1 MTAWSGKWRLAVDKA
16 LNYLALARKGGLA
29 ELGEEPV
36 GAITRTGKGYLVLVA
51 SDASDHTW
59 RRAKS
64 FVAGTEQ
71 QCIRVKFT
79 KDELGFVV
87 GRTSLAI
94 AAITD
99 PALALAFVTAL
110 GEPDRHKDAMEVLS
124 AKAQK
129 AKKRQAEAKAHKRNV
144 RMGKKK

>member
-1 MTAWSGKWRLAVDKA
+1 MDKA
-16 LNYLALARKGGLA
+16 LNYLSLARKGGLA

-36 GAITRTGKGYLVLVA
+36 GAMCRTGKAYLVMVA

-71 QCIRVKFT
+71 QCVRLKVT
-79 KDELGFVV
+79 KEEMGFVV

-99 PALALAFVTAL
+99 PQLALALVTAL
-110 GEPDRHKDAMEVLS
+110 GEPEKYKQALEVLEQ
-124 AKAQK
+124 KATK
-129 AKKRQAEAKAHKRNV
+129 AKKRQAEAKAHQRNV

>member
-1 MTAWSGKWRLAVDKA
+1 MDKA

-36 GAITRTGKGYLVLVA
+36 GAISRAGKAYVILVA
-51 SDASDHTW
+51 GDASDHTW

-64 FVAGTEQ
+64 YAAGTDQ
-71 QCIRVKFT
+71 QCIRLECT
-79 KDELGFVV
+79 KEQMGFVV

-99 PALALAFVTAL
+99 AALALALVKAL
-110 GEPDRHKDAMEVLS
+110 GQPETYQASLEVLE
-124 AKAQK
+124 AKAAK

-144 RMGKKK
+144 RLGKKK

>member
-1 MTAWSGKWRLAVDKA
+1 MDKA
-16 LNYLALARKGGLA
+16 LNYLALARKGGMA

-36 GAITRTGKGYLVLVA
+36 GATARALKAHLILVA

-64 FVAGTEQ
+64 YAAGTDQ
-71 QCIRVKFT
+71 QCIRLEAT
-79 KDELGFVV
+79 KDQMGFVI

-99 PALALAFVTAL
+99 VQLALALVKSLGQSEKYSAAL
-110 GEPDRHKDAMEVLS
+110 EVLNE
-124 AKAQK
+124 KAQK
-129 AKKRQAEAKAHKRNV
+129 AKKRQAEAKAHQRNV
-144 RMGKKK
+144 RKGGKKK

>member
-1 MTAWSGKWRLAVDKA
+1 MDKA
-16 LNYLALARKGGLA
+16 LNYLSLARKAGLV

-36 GAITRTGKGYLVLVA
+36 GAITRTGKGYLVVVA

-71 QCIRVKFT
+71 QCVRLPYSKEEI
-79 KDELGFVV
+79 GFVV

-94 AAITD
+94 AALTD
-99 PALALAFVTAL
+99 AAMALALVQSL
-110 GEPDRHKDAMEVLS
+110 PDSGKYADAAAVLKEKS
-124 AKAQK
+124 EKLAKRK
-129 AKKRQAEAKAHKRNV
+129 AEAKAHQRNV
-144 RMGKKK
+144 RKGKK

>member
-1 MTAWSGKWRLAVDKA
+1 MDKA
-16 LNYLALARKGGLA
+16 LNYLALARQAGLA

-36 GAITRTGKGYLVLVA
+36 GDVTRTGTGYLVMVA

-64 FVAGTEQ
+64 YVAGTEQ
-71 QCIRVKFT
+71 QCIRMKYT
-79 KDELGFVV
+79 KEELGFAV

-99 PALALAFVTAL
+99 VAMALALVNAL
-110 GEPDRHKDAMEVLS
+110 GEPEKHKAVIEVLGTKS
-124 AKAQK
+124 AK
-129 AKKRQAEAKAHKRNV
+129 AKKRQQEAKAHQRNV

>member
-1 MTAWSGKWRLAVDKA
+1 MDKA
-16 LNYLALARKGGLA
+16 LNYLALARKAGLA

-36 GAITRTGKGYLVLVA
+36 GDVTRTGKGYLVMVA

-71 QCIRVKFT
+71 QCIRMKYT
-79 KDELGFVV
+79 KEELGFAV

-99 PALALAFVTAL
+99 VAMALALVNAL
-110 GEPDRHKDAMEVLS
+110 DEPEKHKAVIEVLGAKS
-124 AKAQK
+124 AK
-129 AKKRQAEAKAHKRNV
+129 AKKRQQEAKAHQRNV

>member
-1 MTAWSGKWRLAVDKA
+1 MDKA

-36 GAITRTGKGYLVLVA
+36 GAISRAGKAYVILVA
-51 SDASDHTW
+51 GDASDHTW

-64 FVAGTEQ
+64 YAAGTDQ
-71 QCIRVKFT
+71 QCIRLECT
-79 KDELGFVV
+79 KEQMGFVV

-99 PALALAFVTAL
+99 AALALALVKAL
-110 GEPDRHKDAMEVLS
+110 GQPETYQASLEVLE
-124 AKAQK
+124 AKAAK

>member
-1 MTAWSGKWRLAVDKA
+1 MDNRA
-16 LNYLALARKGGLA
+16 LNYLALGKKGRLV

-36 GAITRTGKGYLVLVA
+36 GAVARAIKARLVIVA

-64 FVAGTEQ
+64 YVAGTEQ
-71 QCIRVKFT
+71 QCIRMKYT
-79 KDELGFVV
+79 KEELGFAV

-99 PALALAFVTAL
+99 VAMALALVNAL
-110 GEPDRHKDAMEVLS
+110 GEPEKHKAVIEVLGTKS
-124 AKAQK
+124 AK
-129 AKKRQAEAKAHKRNV
+129 AKKRQQEAKAHQRNV

>member
-1 MTAWSGKWRLAVDKA
+1 MDRA
-16 LNYLALARKGGLA
+16 LNYLALGRKGGMV

-36 GAITRTGKGYLVLVA
+36 GAITRTGKGYLVVVA

-79 KDELGFVV
+79 KEELGFVV

-99 PALALAFVTAL
+99 CHMALAMVTAL
-110 GEPDRHKDAMEVLS
+110 GEPEKYKAVIDVLS
-124 AKAQK
+124 AKSAK
-129 AKKRQAEAKAHKRNV
+129 LKKRQAEAKAHKKNV
-144 RMGKKK
+144 RFGKKK

>member
-1 MTAWSGKWRLAVDKA
+1 MDKA
-16 LNYLALARKGGLA
+16 LNFLALARKGGMA

-36 GAITRTGKGYLVLVA
+36 GAISRTGKAYVILVA

-64 FVAGTEQ
+64 YAAGTEQ
-71 QCIRVKFT
+71 QCVRVKFT

-99 PALALAFVTAL
+99 VAMALALVKAL
-110 GEPDRHKDAMEVLS
+110 GEPEKYKAQLEVLTE
-124 AKAQK
+124 KAAK
-129 AKKRQAEAKAHKRNV
+129 AKKRQSEAKAHKKNV

>member
-1 MTAWSGKWRLAVDKA
+1 MDKV
-16 LNYLALARKGGLA
+16 LNYLSLARKGGMA

-36 GAITRTGKGYLVLVA
+36 GAIARTGKAYLILVA

-64 FVAGTEQ
+64 FAAGTNQ
-71 QCIRVKFT
+71 QCVRGKFT
-79 KDELGFVV
+79 KDEMGFAI

-94 AAITD
+94 AAVTD
-99 PALALAFVTAL
+99 ASLALAMVQAM
-110 GEPDRHKDAMEVLS
+110 GEPEKHKEVIAVLTD
-124 AKAQK
+124 KVNHL
-129 AKKRQAEAKAHKRNV
+129 KKRKAEAKAHQKNV